1 MILLAYALLP
11 AAIAAEPPTVT
22 AVPGKGVTVTAADD
36 RFSMSLRARFQLRQ
50 SLDVPAPDDD
60 GARDVTML
68 TQLKTAR
75 FFITGHV
82 LSPDIRYVT
91 QWAVAPADFREGAIS
106 PVYDAYL
113 DFTQSRDLSVR
124 VGQAFV
130 PFDRARTIRE
140 FALQLPERPK
150 PVSELTLD
158 RDVGAYLYS
167 DHLLGDRS
175 PVAYRVG
182 LFGGSGIGQTNGHPP
197 GGLAVARLEL
207 RPFGDV
213 DDDSE
218 GDLERREAPGLAV
231 GVAGAANLGTT
242 RQKSTTGTTYT
253 DGTATYLHGAVD
265 LVFKWQGVYLLA
277 EGVVRDATEDA
288 VVANDGTEQPTRS
301 GWGWFVQP
309 AVMVSP
315 RVEVAARY
323 GELRPFAGTDPAFKP
338 VNELGAGTNLYL
350 NGHRFKVQL
359 GWTALYEEKPETAQH
374 LVNLQV
380 DSMF

>member
-1 MILLAYALLP
+1 
-11 AAIAAEPPTVT
+11 
-22 AVPGKGVTVTAADD
+22 
-36 RFSMSLRARFQLRQ
+36 
-50 SLDVPAPDDD
+50 LDVATPDED

-75 FFITGHV
+75 FFVTGHV

-91 QWAVAPADFREGAIS
+91 QWAVAPADFRDGAIS

-113 DFTQSRDLSVR
+113 DFTRSRDLSVR

-167 DHLLGDRS
+167 DHFLGDRS

-182 LFGGSGIGQTNGHPP
+182 LFGGSGIGQTTAHPP
-197 GGLAVARLEL
+197 GGLAVARLEV
-207 RPFGDV
+207 RPVGDL

-218 GDLERREAPGLAV
+218 GDLERRESPGLAL

-242 RQKSTTGTTYT
+242 RQKSTTGTTYA
-253 DGTATYLHGAVD
+253 DGTATYLHGAAD
-265 LVFKWQGVYLLA
+265 LVFKWRGVYLLA
-277 EGVVRDATEDA
+277 EGVVRDATDDA
-288 VVANDGTEQPTRS
+288 VVATDGTEQPTRS

-309 AVMVSP
+309 AVMLTP

-323 GELRPFAGTDPAFKP
+323 SGLHPFEGTDPAFEP

-350 NGHRFKVQL
+350 NSHRFKFQL
-359 GWTALYEEKPETAQH
+359 GWTALYEETPATAQH

-380 DSMF
+380 DTMF